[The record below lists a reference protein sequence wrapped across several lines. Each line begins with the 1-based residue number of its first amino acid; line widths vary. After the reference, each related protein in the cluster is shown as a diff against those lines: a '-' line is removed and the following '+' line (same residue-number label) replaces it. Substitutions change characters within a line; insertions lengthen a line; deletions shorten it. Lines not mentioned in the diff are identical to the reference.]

1 MKPELVS
8 ATTNANEK
16 LGSYK
21 LLIVAFA
28 GKLLCKSLLGVSL
41 LVLELRYKS

>member
-28 GKLLCKSLLGVSL
+28 GKLLRKPLLGVSL
-41 LVLELRYKS
+41 LVLELIYKS